1 MKSEEAYIEKYWKF
15 LSQEHHIY
23 FTDTVYQRLQAL
35 PKNKHKEY
43 DKSNLPSTL
52 YNLDLSNHVVET
64 FPQFKDEIK
73 KQLSLK
79 VNGFN
84 EIESFIIEL
93 YQAFPSKKTLK
104 FINKLAKTYRI
115 GFIKLAVLFQKTLS
129 KEAFKKWWNDLP
141 ENIIKISNY
150 KNEIIDVYHFIK
162 NDIEPEIQHDFLY
175 DFIDK
180 RIKLLTQ
187 SETKSIVLRDLLISH
202 YQSNILLLEQYAE
215 KWSFIK
221 NYLKVNQDSSY
232 LEERFVLDSF
242 YIELNYE
249 KMNAILAIPNWKNK
263 NYKEWLA
270 LLLDN
275 LYKEY
280 DEILNIRHFDE
291 KDEIRKQAY
300 LSIYIAKNK
309 IEGLNK
315 KQVENYIVS
324 FFNHL
329 VKDYNTIG
337 FSPKAKQEYIQKWF
351 AMEKLNQELSNKND
365 KSIIIKI

>member
-1 MKSEEAYIEKYWKF
+1 MKSEEAYIERYWRF
-15 LSQEHHIY
+15 LTKEHHIY
-23 FTDTVYQRLQAL
+23 FADTVYQRLQAL
-35 PKNKHKEY
+35 SKNRFKEQEQ
-43 DKSNLPSTL
+43 SNLPHAL
-52 YNLDLSNHVVET
+52 YNFNLSEHIVET

-84 EIESFIIEL
+84 NIESFIVEL
-93 YQAFPSKKTLK
+93 YQTLPSKKTLK

-115 GFIKLAVLFQKTLS
+115 GFIKLAELFKTKLS
-129 KEAFKKWWNDLP
+129 EKEFKKWWEDLP

-150 KNEIIDVYHFIK
+150 KNEIIEVYHFIK
-162 NDIEPEIQHDFLY
+162 NEINPEIQHDFLY
-175 DFIDK
+175 SFIDK

-187 SETKSIVLRDLLISH
+187 SETKSIVLRDLLITH
-202 YQSNILLLEQYAE
+202 YQSNLLLLEQYAD

-221 NYLKVNQDSSY
+221 NYLKVNQNSSY

-280 DEILNIRHFDE
+280 EEILNIRHFDE

-309 IEGLNK
+309 TEGLSK

-337 FSPKAKQEYIQKWF
+337 ASPKAKQEYIQKWF
-351 AMEKLNQELSNKND
+351 AMEKLNTQLKNKYD
-365 KSIIIKI
+365 KSMIIKI